1 LLAGGF
7 QVVEAVLLT
16 LPAHPRGDFS
26 PLKQERTSARE
37 LHPGDD
43 DESSRMCVCVRA
55 HTSYGLMIYSSDD
68 DRHI

>member
-43 DESSRMCVCVRA
+43 DESSRMCVCARA
-55 HTSYGLMIYSSDD
+55 HFLRAHDLQF
-68 DRHI
+68 R